1 MPLSEQEQRL
11 LDEMERNLYQNDGD
25 FIASVDRQGSRT
37 NPTFIVIGALVA
49 IAGVAL
55 LLVGIGTQVPI
66 LGVVLGIVGFVVM
79 FAGALFAISP
89 PRRVTMAAQ
98 QREARREAAGFMDSF
113 GEQRQ

>member
-55 LLVGIGTQVPI
+55 LLVGIGTRVPV

-89 PRRVTMAAQ
+89 PRRAAAAAE
-98 QREARREAAGFMDSF
+98 QRAARREADGFTGSF
-113 GEQRQ
+113 GDRS